1 MQEVI
6 VETQGPSLSN
16 KGQDWEKQ
24 MQQWKQGMNQWKKD
38 NRSSKV
44 VIEEEDDI
52 WLKSNLGKEEI
63 KLSHEEK
70 LTYKKPLSPRQRPL
84 SPSKKFEE
92 KVEEKITY
100 ERPLSPRERP
110 LSPCALRKLEEKVE
124 EKITYK
130 RPLSPR
136 ERPLSP
142 CALRKLEEKVAHE
155 RPLSPSR
162 ERPLSP
168 CALRKMYEKK
178 QHERPLSPCAL
189 KKQHHHKHVT
199 LKDDLCVSKRELY
212 YKDRNHE
219 GFYEDLPKTC
229 MGKPY
234 LNLAEALILDDKVM
248 ESVEV
253 LTSPSAVF
261 LDVEKVVE
269 HFPNLKAAYNIF
281 IKIHEHNA
289 YLIRELDLVY
299 GLFVLD
305 PLAPE
310 LTLTELLPHLNQDG
324 YFAFF
329 YGKGMISINRDVMI
343 VKDTEIPENLL
354 KLVRYP
360 SEYPCKEGSWY
371 TGTWKIYAVGLT
383 PSQCKCL
390 DKVSSEG
397 VIKLEHVKIKNE
409 GNMFYGDWH
418 LRQFVESLV
427 LSLHSTQLPVFVL
440 SGLSSVPLIETI
452 IYVYA
457 EQNGLVTDD
466 RKVRV
471 DCLLQAWIGDYVTDK
486 CLSMTQIREIIL
498 RHRGNA
504 THFHKLLLQ
513 DPLLVKLIKEE
524 QELYAF
530 GKPFSHNSPYR
541 PELLE

>member
-6 VETQGPSLSN
+6 VETQGLPLSS

-44 VIEEEDDI
+44 VVKEEEDI
-52 WLKSNLGKEEI
+52 WLKSNTGKAEI
-63 KLSHEEK
+63 KLKEEEKIVYKSHER
-70 LTYKKPLSPRQRPL
+70 PLSPRERPL
-84 SPSKKFEE
+84 SPCRERPLSPCALRKLEEE
-92 KVEEKITY
+92 KEFTY
-100 ERPLSPRERP
+100 KRPLSPCALKKQHHERPLSPCRERPLSPRERP
-110 LSPCALRKLEEKVE
+110 LSPCALRKQHH
-124 EKITYK
+124 
-130 RPLSPR
+130 

-142 CALRKLEEKVAHE
+142 C
-155 RPLSPSR
+155 R
-162 ERPLSP
+162 ERPV
-168 CALRKMYEKK
+168 
-178 QHERPLSPCAL
+178 SPCAL
-189 KKQHHHKHVT
+189 KKQHHYKHVT
-199 LKDDLCVSKRELY
+199 LKDDLCVAQRPSY
-212 YKDRNHE
+212 YKDRSHE
-219 GFYEDLPKTC
+219 GFYENLPKTC

-234 LNLAEALILDDKVM
+234 LNLAEALVLDDQIM

-310 LTLTELLPHLNQDG
+310 LTLTELLPHLNHDG

-360 SEYPCKEGSWY
+360 GEYPCKEGSWY
-371 TGTWKIYAVGLT
+371 TGTWKVYAVGLT

-390 DKVSSEG
+390 EKVSSDG

-418 LRQFVESLV
+418 LRQFIESLV
-427 LSLHSTQLPVFVL
+427 LSLHSVQLPVFVL

-466 RKVRV
+466 KKVRV
-471 DCLLQAWIGDYVTDK
+471 DCLLQAWVGDYVTDK
-486 CLSMTQIREIIL
+486 CLSMAQIREIIL
-498 RHRGNA
+498 RHRGSA

-524 QELYAF
+524 QELFAF
-530 GKPFSHNSPYR
+530 GKPFSHNSPYH

>member
-6 VETQGPSLSN
+6 VETQGVPLSS

-24 MQQWKQGMNQWKKD
+24 IQQWKDGMSQWKNE
-38 NRSSKV
+38 NRTTQVVAEKKKV
-44 VIEEEDDI
+44 IIEEEEDDI
-52 WLKSNLGKEEI
+52 WLKSNLSKDKVSYE
-63 KLSHEEK
+63 
-70 LTYKKPLSPRQRPL
+70 KPLSPCR
-84 SPSKKFEE
+84 
-92 KVEEKITY
+92 
-100 ERPLSPRERP
+100 
-110 LSPCALRKLEEKVE
+110 
-124 EKITYK
+124 
-130 RPLSPR
+130 
-136 ERPLSP
+136 
-142 CALRKLEEKVAHE
+142 
-155 RPLSPSR
+155 
-162 ERPLSP
+162 
-168 CALRKMYEKK
+168 EKK
-178 QHERPLSPCAL
+178 IHERPLSPCAL
-189 KKQHHHKHVT
+189 KKIYEKPVSPCAQKKIYERPLSPCALAKLQDKYPNPGYRERPLSPREKPLSPCALKKLHERPLSPREKPLSPCAQKKIYERPLSPCALKKQQHYKHVA
-199 LKDDLCVSKRELY
+199 LKDDLCVSERGTY
-212 YKDRNHE
+212 YKDRNHD
-219 GFYEDLPKTC
+219 GFYENIPKTC
-229 MGKPY
+229 LGKPY
-234 LNLAEALILDDKVM
+234 LNLAEALILDDQIM

-281 IKIHEHNA
+281 IKVYEHNA
-289 YLIRELDLVY
+289 YLLRELDLVY
-299 GLFVLD
+299 ALFVLD

-310 LTLTELLPHLNQDG
+310 LTLTELLPHLNHDG

-360 SEYPCKEGSWY
+360 GEYPCKEGSWY
-371 TGTWKIYAVGLT
+371 TGTWKVYAVGLT

-390 DKVSSEG
+390 EKVSSDG

-427 LSLHSTQLPVFVL
+427 LSLHSAQLPVFVL
-440 SGLSSVPLIETI
+440 SGLGSVPLIETI

-471 DCLLQAWIGDYVTDK
+471 DCLLQAWIGDNVTDK
-486 CLSMTQIREIIL
+486 TLSMAQIREIIL

-513 DPLLVKLIKEE
+513 DPLLVKLIREE
-524 QELYAF
+524 QELFAF
-530 GKPFSHNSPYR
+530 GKPFSHNSPYH

>member
-6 VETQGPSLSN
+6 VETQGSTLSP
-16 KGQDWEKQ
+16 KSQDWEKQ
-24 MQQWKQGMNQWKKD
+24 MQQWKEGMSQY
-38 NRSSKV
+38 RSGKV
-44 VIEEEDDI
+44 VVEEEEDV
-52 WLKSNLGKEEI
+52 WLKSNLEKSEI
-63 KLSHEEK
+63 KLKEK
-70 LTYKKPLSPRQRPL
+70 EKIVYKKPLSPSRERPL
-84 SPSKKFEE
+84 SPCAQKKLQ
-92 KVEEKITY
+92 

-110 LSPCALRKLEEKVE
+110 LSPCALK
-124 EKITYK
+124 
-130 RPLSPR
+130 
-136 ERPLSP
+136 
-142 CALRKLEEKVAHE
+142 KLEEKVAYQ

-162 ERPLSP
+162 ERTLSP
-168 CALRKMYEKK
+168 CALKKLEEKIAY
-178 QHERPLSPCAL
+178 QRPLSPRGERPLSPCAL
-189 KKQHHHKHVT
+189 KKQQHYKHVT
-199 LKDDLCVSKRELY
+199 LKDDLCVKNRELY
-212 YKDRNHE
+212 YKDRSHE
-219 GFYEDLPKTC
+219 GFYENIPKTC
-229 MGKPY
+229 LGKSY
-234 LNLAEALILDDKVM
+234 LNLAEALTLDDQVM

-281 IKIHEHNA
+281 IKVYEHNA

-310 LTLTELLPHLNQDG
+310 LTLTELLPHLNHDG

-360 SEYPCKEGSWY
+360 ADYPCKEGTWY

-427 LSLHSTQLPVFVL
+427 LSLHSAQLPVFVL
-440 SGLSSVPLIETI
+440 SGLGSVPLIETI

-466 RKVRV
+466 RKIRV
-471 DCLLQAWIGDYVTDK
+471 DCLLQAWIGDNVTDK
-486 CLSMTQIREIIL
+486 ALSMAQVREIIL

-513 DPLLVKLIKEE
+513 DPLLVKLIREE
-524 QELYAF
+524 QELFAF
-530 GKPFSHNSPYR
+530 GKPFSHNTPYH